1 METNPNRHEKMREAL
16 REVAAEFLAREA
28 GPQSLITVT
37 SASLSSEG
45 RRGTVFITVLPESA
59 EAAALAFANRN
70 RGEFGQFFE
79 KRIRGVSVPRVE
91 FALDR
96 GEKSRQRLDDIP
108 L

>member
-37 SASLSSEG
+37 GASLSSEG

-59 EAAALAFANRN
+59 EEAALAFANRN
-70 RGEFGQFFE
+70 RREFGEFFE
-79 KRIRGVSVPRVE
+79 KRVRGVSVPRIE
-91 FALDR
+91 FVLDR
-96 GEKSRQRLDDIP
+96 GQKASQRLDDIQ